1 MIESLAA
8 VVKDIKNLQ
17 HEINCTTILTKARS
31 AGQDDSDVT
40 PSHNCTRMYYIKI
53 SNSEI
58 HIFQKLAFSQG
69 QVTFVL
75 IFSSL

>member
-8 VVKDIKNLQ
+8 VVDDIKDLQ

-40 PSHNCTRMYYIKI
+40 PSHNCTRMYCII
-53 SNSEI
+53 
-58 HIFQKLAFSQG
+58 
-69 QVTFVL
+69 
-75 IFSSL
+75 